1 MPQSSLIEWLKKPSS
16 ETRNELRDD
25 DSPPPPPSTIPFL
38 TLPTSSPSLPN
49 GDSPKDPEYS
59 SPDEMNDQQQR
70 QSPLVTRQPAQLCPS
85 TFLPALPHQVRLR
98 PCTAT
103 DVSALKR
110 LNALLL
116 PIPYP
121 DVFYRETLQDPT
133 IHSLTLLAFWYEED
147 DSSTGHGTCRLIG
160 AVRGRLLTS
169 STSTI
174 SGSKM
179 ASTTWYAQPASSLS
193 RTAAHNQAPEN
204 NDGPM
209 LYLSTLVLLS
219 PYRGHG
225 IATHLLHAV
234 LRRAVVDHGVRYVG
248 AHVWEANS
256 EGRAWYLR
264 RGFREVAR
272 EEGYYRRLSP
282 SDAVVVRREV
292 GVLDLVSGVWK

>member
-1 MPQSSLIEWLKKPSS
+1 
-16 ETRNELRDD
+16 
-25 DSPPPPPSTIPFL
+25 
-38 TLPTSSPSLPN
+38 
-49 GDSPKDPEYS
+49 
-59 SPDEMNDQQQR
+59 MNDQQQR

-160 AVRGRLLTS
+160 AV
-169 STSTI
+169 
-174 SGSKM
+174 
-179 ASTTWYAQPASSLS
+179 P
-193 RTAAHNQAPEN
+193 PEN